1 MEYIKDFLKQFKW
14 MFLVLII
21 TFAVWIFVAVIP
33 KDDTG
38 EGSYTRTNDQCDTT
52 ERVFDYADKL
62 TDAEE
67 ESLRELIAK
76 RESQI
81 GCDIV
86 LVIIDEPLTKSLMD
100 YADDFYD
107 NHMYG
112 YDEPWGDGVVYVDNW
127 YDGNVWFSTCGKAE
141 YNYSTSMI
149 DALID
154 DVTSITNEDP
164 YGAYTS
170 YVNDVYYQ
178 MSGKGI
184 SSFYLSM
191 PAVLLITLIVTI
203 IYTVTGVAGTKAKRT
218 TTNTTYVPAG
228 HPDMGICNDIFI
240 SKHTTHR
247 RIESSSGGGGG
258 GGHHRSSGGHS
269 HGGGGGRH

>member
-1 MEYIKDFLKQFKW
+1 MDYIKDFLKQFKW
-14 MFLVLII
+14 MFLVLVI
-21 TFAVWIFVAVIP
+21 TFVIWIFVVVIP
-33 KDDTG
+33 KDDNSQ
-38 EGSYTRTNDQCDTT
+38 EIYTRTNDQCDTT

-62 TDAEE
+62 TAVEE
-67 ESLRELIAK
+67 DLLRGLIAQ
-76 RESQI
+76 REDQI

-86 LVIIDEPLTKSLMD
+86 LVTIDEQLDKSLMA

-141 YNYSTSMI
+141 HNYSTSMI
-149 DALID
+149 NDLID

-164 YGAYTS
+164 YQAYTR

-178 MSGKGI
+178 MSGRSINSFNMPI
-184 SSFYLSM
+184 S
-191 PAVLLITLIVTI
+191 AVLVLAIVITIV
-203 IYTVTGVAGTKAKRT
+203 YTATGVANTKAKRT

-228 HPDMGICNDIFI
+228 RPDMGLCNDYFI

-247 RIESSSGGGGG
+247 RIESSSGGGG